1 MSLSTA
7 CCRIAAGG
15 LALLAATGLSSCGG
29 PAASSASEL
38 SAAQSTAFALRDPRA
53 GAPADLIRRADQVL
67 LDDGMAAL
75 RSGALSRASKLFRK
89 GDART
94 PKGVFLLGLA
104 YVALAEGKSEE
115 AESLLGPLLEGPRAL
130 PAAIE
135 AMADLD
141 ASLERWRDATLR
153 YRAAEKLYP
162 GDSRIAARLRSA
174 VEAYT
179 AGLKEEAQ
187 TSLEAGYL
195 EEARRAGLALVD
207 VAPSSPEGWAVLA
220 RTAAAG
226 AKPDD
231 AWAWAT
237 RARALGARD
246 AAWREFQASLA
257 MKSRRFGD
265 AVELYSELA
274 ATDPTYEESV
284 EEARFEFRIENLP
297 ESARKAAL
305 SPRVTRAQLATLL
318 WWTIPEV
325 RETNAPPTPD
335 VATDV
340 IDHAERQALVRAIG
354 LGFLSVSRET
364 HRVRVDAPVA
374 RGEFSAVLKRLA
386 QLMGRG
392 RRPVRCLSGDSGI
405 GGLAA
410 CGILPE
416 SKSRTVSGK
425 EALRAIERTARLARE
440 GGS

>member
-7 CCRIAAGG
+7 CCRIAVGG
-15 LALLAATGLSSCGG
+15 LALLVATGLSSCGG
-29 PAASSASEL
+29 PVASSASGL
-38 SAAQSTAFALRDPRA
+38 GGGLSTAFALRDPRA
-53 GAPADLIRRADQVL
+53 GAPTDLVQRADQVL

-75 RSGALSRASKLFRK
+75 RSGSLSRAGKLFRK
-89 GDART
+89 GDARA

-115 AESLLGPLLEGPRAL
+115 AELLLGPLLEGRRAL

-179 AGLKEEAQ
+179 AGLREEAQ
-187 TSLEAGYL
+187 SSLEAGYL

-231 AWAWAT
+231 AWAWAA
-237 RARALGARD
+237 RARTLGARD
-246 AAWREFQASLA
+246 AAWREFHASLA
-257 MKSRRFGD
+257 MKSRRFGE
-265 AVELYSELA
+265 AVALYSELA
-274 ATDPTYEESV
+274 ATDPTYEARA
-284 EEARFEFRIENLP
+284 EEARLEFRIENLP

-305 SPRVTRAQLATLL
+305 SPRVTRSQLATLL
-318 WWTIPEV
+318 WWAIPEV
-325 RETNAPPTPD
+325 RDTNAPPAPE

-340 IDHAERQALVRAIG
+340 IDHPNRQALVRAIG
-354 LGFLSVSRET
+354 LGFLGVARET
-364 HRVRVDAPVA
+364 HRVRVDAAVVRA
-374 RGEFSAVLKRLA
+374 EFPAVLKRLA
-386 QLMGRG
+386 QLVGRG
-392 RRPVRCLSGDSGI
+392 RRPVRCLSGDSGT
-405 GGLAA
+405 GALAA
-410 CGILPE
+410 CDILPE

-425 EALRAIERTARLARE
+425 ETLRAIERTARMARE